1 MSGEGYTVFIDSDDY
16 VDKNYFK
23 LLSSHDEDIV
33 FIDVIRRNIDTGKR
47 VKECLSQFSNL
58 SKDKFLRSQMTGKIL
73 WGGVRKAVKTDII
86 SKNRIRFSEHKIGE
100 EALYS
105 FDVLFYSKSMG
116 FIDCSVYT
124 YEVRSDSLSHTNLDD
139 PWGPVAI
146 ALRNKIKEKG
156 LYDNFA
162 DTLNSFLY
170 SAAAVSVVRIAKN
183 YDGKEY
189 KKTVSKR
196 IASLNDSLDKS
207 IPYDRESLNI
217 KVKVLIPM
225 MKFRM
230 LNAIHIIS
238 NVR

>member
-1 MSGEGYTVFIDSDDY
+1 
-16 VDKNYFK
+16 
-23 LLSSHDEDIV
+23 
-33 FIDVIRRNIDTGKR
+33 
-47 VKECLSQFSNL
+47 
-58 SKDKFLRSQMTGKIL
+58 
-73 WGGVRKAVKTDII
+73 
-86 SKNRIRFSEHKIGE
+86 
-100 EALYS
+100 
-105 FDVLFYSKSMG
+105 MG
-116 FIDCSVYT
+116 FIDYSVYT
-124 YEVRSDSLSHTNLDD
+124 YEVRSDSFSHTDLDN

-162 DTLNSFLY
+162 DTLYQFLY

-183 YDGKEY
+183 YAGKEY
-189 KKTVSKR
+189 KKMVSKR

-217 KVKVLIPM
+217 KVKVLILM

-238 NVR
+238 KVR